1 MRIDVFSDVVCP
13 WCFVGKR
20 RLDAALAAAGITDAA
35 IHYHAFQLN
44 PDLPPGGMDRQ
55 EYMRQKFGDSA
66 NVERTHDRVREAGRS
81 AGIEFRF
88 DRISRSPNTFDAHRL
103 LALAD
108 TQGRQGTLKDALMNA
123 YFLEG
128 RDIGDRAV
136 LADIAS
142 QAGMSGDIPAWL
154 AGDTAAD
161 EVRADLTTAARL
173 EISGVPFFI
182 FGGRY
187 ALAGAQPPEVFAQA
201 IEAARRL
208 PDPGP
213 AGPIG

>member
-35 IHYHAFQLN
+35 VHYHAFQLN
-44 PDLPPGGMDRQ
+44 PDLPSGGMDRQ
-55 EYMRQKFGDSA
+55 EYMRRKFGEPG
-66 NVERTHDRVREAGRS
+66 NVERIHDRVREAGKS

-88 DRISRSPNTFDAHRL
+88 DRITRSPNTFDAHRL

-108 TQGRQGTLKDALMNA
+108 SQGTQAALKDALMSA

-128 RDIGDRAV
+128 RDIGDHTV
-136 LADIAS
+136 LSDIA
-142 QAGMSGDIPAWL
+142 AKVGMTGDVPAWL
-154 AGDTAAD
+154 AGDAASD

-201 IEAARRL
+201 LEAARRL
-208 PDPGP
+208 PEPE
-213 AGPIG
+213 AARPIG

>member
-20 RLDAALAAAGITDAA
+20 RLDAALAAAGIRDAEV
-35 IHYHAFQLN
+35 HYHAFQLN
-44 PDLPPGGMDRQ
+44 PDLPPGGMDR
-55 EYMRQKFGDSA
+55 EDYMRQKFGDAA
-66 NVERTHDRVREAGRS
+66 NVERIHDRVREAGMS
-81 AGIEFRF
+81 AGIQFRF
-88 DRISRSPNTFDAHRL
+88 DMIARSPNTFDAHRL

-108 TQGRQGTLKDALMNA
+108 TQGKQGALKDALMSA

-136 LADIAS
+136 LSDIAS
-142 QAGMSGDIPAWL
+142 KVGMTGDLPAWL
-154 AGDTAAD
+154 AGGAAAD

-213 AGPIG
+213 AAPIG